1 MTWSEFTK
9 KVGEFFK
16 GGKKE
21 KQDVDTGPYK
31 EQEAKLNGEL
41 KKISDEFAASYDP
54 GKGYE
59 DISDLLPE
67 EIDFVYR
74 RYDGDDIQTIKD
86 KTASKYQKLKEDDG
100 NVLKTQYGGKVDE
113 IESKKNAEKQ
123 NQKLQ
128 SQKIDDKYKEFDKA
142 LREDLVRKGLYRS
155 SIKEVRE
162 EDARQSKESDLEKL
176 GGEVSSKISL
186 LDAQIDKL
194 RAEEKAA
201 LGNLDLSYAKKLDSE
216 INSLLDKRN
225 KQIEAID
232 KYNNSLREKELKYKE
247 DRASAIEKQLA
258 QRIKDELEIKRMEEQ
273 VGYAGEKG
281 ENYDK
286 RYDLAMQFYKGLP
299 REAALKMIGENKDL
313 QEYLGLY
320 YSRLLR
326 EIGKKG

>member
-21 KQDVDTGPYK
+21 KEDVDTGPYK

-176 GGEVSSKISL
+176 GGEVDGARQKKKRDGKTGGGIVEKKFPFPA
-186 LDAQIDKL
+186 AQIDKL

-201 LGNLDLSYAKKLDSE
+201 LGNLDLSYAKKT
-216 INSLLDKRN
+216 R
-225 KQIEAID
+225 Q
-232 KYNNSLREKELKYKE
+232 
-247 DRASAIEKQLA
+247 
-258 QRIKDELEIKRMEEQ
+258 
-273 VGYAGEKG
+273 
-281 ENYDK
+281 
-286 RYDLAMQFYKGLP
+286 
-299 REAALKMIGENKDL
+299 
-313 QEYLGLY
+313 
-320 YSRLLR
+320 
-326 EIGKKG
+326 